1 MRSFFNFYHQS
12 VVDHFPL
19 NRATSILIRGDY
31 QSFVVTAKKNFMAAC
46 NIVIF
51 DEEKCL
57 HKVAL
62 YHLYL
67 NVQTL
72 MDLTFK
78 TVNIL
83 IFFLSNNKMFEQIL
97 LLVLIKKNYY

>member
-1 MRSFFNFYHQS
+1 M
-12 VVDHFPL
+12 
-19 NRATSILIRGDY
+19 
-31 QSFVVTAKKNFMAAC
+31 KKNVY
-46 NIVIF
+46 I
-51 DEEKCL
+51 KS
-57 HKVAL
+57 L
-62 YHLYL
+62 YHLYV